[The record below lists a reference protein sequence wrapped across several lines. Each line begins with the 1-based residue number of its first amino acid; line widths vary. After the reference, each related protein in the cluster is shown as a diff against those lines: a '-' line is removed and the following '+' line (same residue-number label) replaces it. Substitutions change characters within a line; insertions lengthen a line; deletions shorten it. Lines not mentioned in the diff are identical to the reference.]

1 MELSHPKRYSEEMA
15 WLMDQ
20 EIRSLLIEAESRAE
34 EILKAKRKVLD
45 NLAEALIK
53 DEVLDREDVDRIIKE
68 SEG

>member
-20 EIRSLLIEAESRAE
+20 EIRGLLIDAEARAE

-53 DEVLDREDVDRIIKE
+53 DEVLDREDVDRIIQE

>member
-1 MELSHPKRYSEEMA
+1 
-15 WLMDQ
+15 
-20 EIRSLLIEAESRAE
+20 
-34 EILKAKRKVLD
+34 LKARRKVLD

>member
-20 EIRSLLIEAESRAE
+20 EIRSLIIEAESRAE
-34 EILKAKRKVLD
+34 EILKARRIVLD